1 MKKIFEIL
9 IIILTLCT
17 ACKTIQYVP
26 IKGDTVVEYRDTTI
40 WKDSLIYTP
49 VEVVKE
55 VVPQMDTL
63 KMETSLAEAQSYVDT
78 TTNTLKGSIKNKKGI
93 TEQIKWRE
101 KIVYRDSLVTQ
112 EVPVEVQVTK
122 EVKVHPW
129 YEKILWI
136 LSLLA
141 GVMIGRKIYPIVK
154 KWLL

>member
-1 MKKIFEIL
+1 MKKIFNII

-26 IKGDTVVEYRDTTI
+26 VKGDTVVEYRDTTI

-63 KMETSLAEAQSYVDT
+63 NMETSLATATAYVDT
-78 TTNTLKGSIKNKKGI
+78 TTNTLKGKIENKKGI

-122 EVKVHPW
+122 EVRTHFW
-129 YEKILWI
+129 YEKILWA

>member
-1 MKKIFEIL
+1 MKKIFNII

-26 IKGDTVVEYRDTTI
+26 VKGDTVVEYRDTTI

-63 KMETSLAEAQSYVDT
+63 NMETSLATATAYVDT

-122 EVKVHPW
+122 EVKVNPW
-129 YEKILWI
+129 YEKILWV

-141 GVMIGRKIYPIVK
+141 VVMIGRKIYPIVK

>member
-1 MKKIFEIL
+1 MKKIFSIL

-40 WKDSLIYTP
+40 WRDSLIYTP
-49 VEVVKE
+49 IEVVKE
-55 VVPQMDTL
+55 VVPYMEPLQ
-63 KMETSLAEAQSYVDT
+63 METSLAKAEAYVDT
-78 TTNTLKGSIKNKKGI
+78 TTRTLKGKIENKKGI

-101 KIVYRDSLVTQ
+101 KIVYKDSIVTQ

-122 EVKVHPW
+122 EVKTHFW
-129 YEKILWI
+129 YEKILWV

>member
-1 MKKIFEIL
+1 MKKLL
-9 IIILTLCT
+9 IALLLLITAA

-26 IKGDTVVEYRDTTI
+26 VKGDTVVEYRDTTI